1 MAISDL
7 IADSLTRI
15 RNAQR
20 AMHENVEV
28 NNNSIIDSILKIMK
42 SEGFIQNYVLYKDGF
57 KNMAKIE
64 LKYYQNKPVIRG
76 IERISKPGKRIY
88 RKVEE
93 IDSAYNNI
101 GINIFSTSKGIMTGK
116 EARLK
121 KMGGEYICK
130 VW

>member
-28 NNNSIIDSILKIMK
+28 NNNSVIDSILKIMK